1 MRSQRSRVGNLEV
14 TTGIPCTPRVC
25 FHIMSQVVSL
35 HLIRA
40 PRVDTGKILQTRIA
54 TISDET
60 NVMVTGVFA
69 LGEDCKWYKR

>member
-1 MRSQRSRVGNLEV
+1 
-14 TTGIPCTPRVC
+14 
-25 FHIMSQVVSL
+25 MSQVVSL